1 MLALALLFG
10 GKNALVISL
19 SGRNHV
25 KNDAGQFVSGSR
37 DPGRPSQAGA
47 PLAIKDAP
55 IGSTPF
61 QGLRRSPHGATD
73 ATGTPAGFGG
83 KNFSSAL
90 LNCGDRSRPRKRS
103 HGCCETWTRRF
114 PLPPARCRR

>member
-10 GKNALVISL
+10 GKNALVIGL

-25 KNDAGQFVSGSR
+25 KNDAGQFVGGSG
-37 DPGRPSQAGA
+37 DPSRPSQAGA
-47 PLAIKDAP
+47 QLAIKDAP

-61 QGLRRSPHGATD
+61 QGLGRWPQGAMD
-73 ATGTPAGFGG
+73 AIGTPAGFGG

-90 LNCGDRSRPRKRS
+90 LIVGTEAGPGSEAWMLRNLDQSVPTSASKV
-103 HGCCETWTRRF
+103 
-114 PLPPARCRR
+114 